1 MMKKVYI
8 LTKRGVTMKW
18 FLCVLCLAVVLC
30 TLSDTGQTAVTKTDH
45 ISHPVYPAV
54 VEQNPD
60 LPSPFS
66 TFEGNDYVVAVTRD
80 DKFAVIDVTLSNKRD
95 ICPQLLVDSL
105 DFPNLAKNGLHSQ
118 ASLSQLETITHRC
131 VEEINRL
138 GRPNGLSQAGF
149 MAEDETI
156 NSVLLGD
163 NALVKQLNLTHPV
176 LATPLFHVLNMMEAD
191 LSLGRWNMANHS
203 WENIKYFY
211 YNEHKVFIEAEDT
224 KGGQLSIF
232 NDGIEGGFYIH
243 LWYSLSKDE
252 EAFLRTR
259 YPHLTASEFD
269 WLKEHLTH
277 IHTGEME
284 PQYIMRYGFYEGH
297 TFWRADP
304 IAIAFI
310 FGIKDL
316 NDLDRI
322 FGNRLY
328 EKLSR
333 HYSD

>member
-1 MMKKVYI
+1 MIKKRFHFE
-8 LTKRGVTMKW
+8 KKGVTMKL
-18 FLCVLCLAVVLC
+18 FICELCLAFTLC
-30 TLSDTGQTAVTKTDH
+30 ALSDTSQTATTNLGR
-45 ISHPVYPAV
+45 ISHPIYPAIL
-54 VEQNPD
+54 EQNPD
-60 LPSPFS
+60 LPSPCS
-66 TFEGNDYVVAVTRD
+66 TLDGNEYLVAVTKN
-80 DKFAVIDVTLSNKRD
+80 DKFAIIDVTLSNQRE
-95 ICPQLLVDSL
+95 ICRQLVVDSL
-105 DFPNLAKNGLHSQ
+105 DFPELAQHGLHSQ
-118 ASLSQLETITHRC
+118 TSLLQLQTITHRSL
-131 VEEINRL
+131 EEINRL

-156 NSVLLGD
+156 KSVLLGD
-163 NALVKQLNLTHPV
+163 NALVKQLNLTHPM

-191 LSLGRWNMANHS
+191 LSLGRWNMAKHS

-211 YNEHKVFIEAEDT
+211 YNERKIFVEAEDT

-243 LWYSLSKDE
+243 LWRQLSDAEESFLQTHYS
-252 EAFLRTR
+252 
-259 YPHLTASEFD
+259 HLTASESD
-269 WLKEHLTH
+269 WLREHLTH

-316 NDLDRI
+316 NDLERI
-322 FGNRLY
+322 FENRLY

-333 HYSD
+333 HFSD